1 MASFSTVFANPLCHK
16 TLINLFRGWPHPSLL
31 APGLIHSCAAKLLSN
46 EALSTAALYYGPE
59 EGDARLRTEIAQ
71 WLASFY
77 GGLYGPAAA
86 ADGDGQCAGERI
98 SISGGASQ
106 SLANILTAFTDPI
119 GTRRIWMIAPAYALA
134 CRTFEDAGFHA
145 RLRTV
150 PEDDEG
156 LDVEYLRREIEKV
169 EQEECLSS
177 TKVVGSIYICALIG
191 ILTICA
197 HKTHSLIITYSLIN
211 PGNDHILSAM

>member
-1 MASFSTVFANPLCHK
+1 MASFSTGSANPLCKK

-31 APGLIHSCAAKLLSN
+31 APGLIHSCAAKVLSN

-86 ADGDGQCAGERI
+86 VDGDCQHAYERI

-119 GTRRIWMIAPAYALA
+119 WTRRIWMIAPAYVLA

-150 PEDDEG
+150 PEDDQG
-156 LDVEYLRREIEKV
+156 LDVEYLRREMEQV
-169 EQEECLSS
+169 EQEDCLSS
-177 TKVVGSIYICALIG
+177 PELVRRIYTSDSI
-191 ILTICA
+191 
-197 HKTHSLIITYSLIN
+197 
-211 PGNDHILSAM
+211 